1 MVLCCI
7 VLYCIILYHVILC
20 CIISYHIM
28 QAGDADLPT
37 LRKPGR
43 PARAKARPR
52 LRLPWLISFIV
63 ILTAIVK
70 DSKNKW

>member
-1 MVLCCI
+1 
-7 VLYCIILYHVILC
+7 
-20 CIISYHIM
+20 M